1 MHSSFHN
8 QLHHYKWM
16 NYIILNKSFHFHIT
30 VEKEKAHLVNLP
42 VTGKQHICICLTCK
56 ILVVSYDGDYVIF
69 VGNLVQYFTVF
80 IHAIYACVHPPTY
93 ASDHLP
99 TPSRSPSQKLKPLL
113 LFVLF
118 TVDSANNS
126 VCRSLISCYVS
137 GWSFVKWTSSLLW
150 VISPQQQKQLKEV
163 ILDFEW
169 LFCLLKVIMVTKSV
183 LIFSFPLFCCCYYV

>member
-1 MHSSFHN
+1 MDWDIYIPLCFVLSLDSPLHSSFHN

-16 NYIILNKSFHFHIT
+16 NYIILNKSFHFRKT

-42 VTGKQHICICLTCK
+42 VPGKQHICVCLTCK
-56 ILVVSYDGDYVIF
+56 VLIVSYDGDYVIF
-69 VGNLVQYFTVF
+69 AGNLLQYFIVF
-80 IHAIYACVHPPTY
+80 ICTTYAYIHPPTY

-99 TPSRSPSQKLKPLL
+99 RPSRSPSQKLKKLKPLS

-137 GWSFVKWTSSLLW
+137 GWSFVKWTSSLLL
-150 VISPQQQKQLKEV
+150 VISSQQ
-163 ILDFEW
+163 
-169 LFCLLKVIMVTKSV
+169 
-183 LIFSFPLFCCCYYV
+183 